1 LDEEAVSHPQR
12 GGDSYYPAKASPS
25 DEELMAEGSIEFEPG
40 LSGPNEVFKPDGGVF
55 PYYRAVLE
63 EIERMGVAEW
73 DRRVSRARE
82 RMLEEQR
89 RVGVSDGDRT
99 HPTDYFP
106 RLIPASDWETLE
118 RGLAQRMLAINEW
131 LRCLEAGKDEVVPRE
146 VVESS
151 ALYDASIPTR
161 FGSVPNRQ
169 MGFDIVAV
177 EGEGGWEYLVI
188 EDNAKMPVGIEPM
201 ALMRA
206 RTPEVLPESYEA
218 LGVRPLDGLMRR
230 FGEVLR
236 AVSRRPDPVLAIL
249 STGPDDQYYLDHRV
263 FERELDAILA
273 ERHEVE
279 VDRGGFLIHKKSG
292 RRLDVVYERIED
304 GRIYDDLPGLVEAQA
319 SGKVEAVFAPNLGIA
334 DDKGVYPFIPDMIR
348 TYLGEEPVLQNAE
361 TFSLAI
367 EDDRRRVMDRFDE
380 LVIKS
385 RSGWGGKDVLI
396 APEESR
402 EDVEAFRKRV
412 EDNPIQYVAQ
422 TVLEFSTH
430 VLAHTE
436 GERLVLRD
444 SYADYRIHAL
454 APDAETV
461 EVVPGA
467 MTRVAAPGSKL
478 VNISSGGKM
487 KDTWVTG

>member
-1 LDEEAVSHPQR
+1 MPEAYVR
-12 GGDSYYPAKASPS
+12 F
-25 DEELMAEGSIEFEPG
+25 ERELP
-40 LSGPNEVFKPDGGVF
+40 GPNEVFASDGRTR
-55 PYYRAVLE
+55 PLYRPVLE
-63 EIERMGVAEW
+63 EMEKMGAGEW
-73 DRRVSRARE
+73 GRRVRRAHG
-82 RMLEEQR
+82 RMLEEQL

-106 RLIPASDWETLE
+106 RLIPASDWDTLE

-131 LRCLEAGKDEVVPRE
+131 LRRLEAGNDEVVPWE
-146 VVESS
+146 VIESS

-177 EGEGGWEYLVI
+177 AGDDGWEYLVI

-206 RTPEVLPESYEA
+206 RTAEVLPESYAA
-218 LGVRPLDGLMRR
+218 LDVRPLDGLMAR

-236 AVSRRPDPVLAIL
+236 SASRAPDPTLAIL
-249 STGPDDQYYLDHRV
+249 STGPDDQYYLDHKV
-263 FERELDAILA
+263 FESELDAVLA

-279 VDRGGFLIHKKSG
+279 LDRDGYLVHKGSG

-304 GRIYDDLPGLVEAQA
+304 GRIYDDLPGLAEAQA
-319 SGKVEAVFAPNLGIA
+319 SGKVQTIFAPNLGIA
-334 DDKGVYPFIPDMIR
+334 DDKGVYPFVPEMIR
-348 TYLGEEPVLQNAE
+348 TYLGEEPILHNAE
-361 TFSLAI
+361 TFSLAV
-367 EDDRRRVMDRFDE
+367 EDDRRRVMDHFDE
-380 LVIKS
+380 LVVKS

-396 APEESR
+396 TPEESK
-402 EDVEAFRKRV
+402 EDIEEFRKQV
-412 EDNPIQYVAQ
+412 EDNPVEYVAQ
-422 TVLEFSTH
+422 VLLEFSTH
-430 VLAHTE
+430 VLCETG
-436 GERLVLRD
+436 GEIVLRD
-444 SYADYRIHAL
+444 SHADYRVHAL
-454 APDAETV
+454 APNAETV

-487 KDTWVTG
+487 KDTWVLG